1 MCVIFFFIN
10 MACFLQVWSIILT
23 GSRYTVD
30 PTTQV
35 GPTEAVGS
43 LSIRDVVAGDFG
55 AYVCIAQNSNGQA
68 HKTVLLTVKSEYH
81 CKSLPLNEGLS
92 LLYLVRV
99 RLDRSRRP
107 DRVGQRTHWES
118 PAGSPRVALRQS
130 YNPPAV
136 DPQLSPGSW
145 LPAPH
150 LSSSQQTSNCPWN
163 TLPPYRRY
171 LTKTYTLY

>member
-1 MCVIFFFIN
+1 MDADEKVATTVNQSTTMTCRGRGYPAPTFEWYRDN
-10 MACFLQVWSIILT
+10 KIILT

-30 PTTQV
+30 PTIQV

-99 RLDRSRRP
+99 RLDQIPVP
-107 DRVGQRTHWES
+107 DSSVGRAS
-118 PAGSPRVALRQS
+118 DLRFRE
-130 YNPPAV
+130 PE
-136 DPQLSPGSW
+136 L
-145 LPAPH
+145 
-150 LSSSQQTSNCPWN
+150 
-163 TLPPYRRY
+163 
-171 LTKTYTLY
+171 